1 MLKVEP
7 IPAFQDNYIW
17 AIHDG
22 HSAAVVDPGEAE
34 PVERFLA
41 QRGLALGAIVIT
53 HHHGDHQGG
62 VADLLERHRSGPDGA
77 PIPVVGPAGERIGHR
92 TQAVREGDTVKAGQ
106 LLLVLDPTE
115 PAADVER
122 LGSDLQ
128 AARIQALK
136 ARRVLDAID
145 RGR

>member
-62 VADLLERHRSGPDGA
+62 VADLLARHPRPDGA
-77 PIPVVGPAGERIGHR
+77 PLPVIGP
-92 TQAVREGDTVKAGQ
+92 
-106 LLLVLDPTE
+106 
-115 PAADVER
+115 PASASATAPR
-122 LGSDLQ
+122 PC
-128 AARIQALK
+128 ARAT
-136 ARRVLDAID
+136 R
-145 RGR
+145 

>member
-22 HSAAVVDPGEAE
+22 KSAAVVDPGEAE

-53 HHHGDHQGG
+53 HHHGDHIWGLPFFPKMEI
-62 VADLLERHRSGPDGA
+62 VSHKYCREAMLAMD
-77 PIPVVGPAGERIGHR
+77 VPAGATWEKREIGRAH
-92 TQAVREGDTVKAGQ
+92 V
-106 LLLVLDPTE
+106 
-115 PAADVER
+115 
-122 LGSDLQ
+122 
-128 AARIQALK
+128 
-136 ARRVLDAID
+136 
-145 RGR
+145 